1 MTREQFIEKIAPI
14 VVKYAPQYNILCP
27 SAVIA
32 QATLESDGGNSEL
45 AINANNY
52 FGLKYRVGRCPSACG
67 IYLKKGSEQNADGS
81 YSTSAMSW
89 MKFANMNDGI
99 KGYFDFIN
107 IPNYSKCKGVSD
119 PKTYLENIKAAGYAT
134 SIKYVSN
141 LMNVINKYN
150 LTQYDDKPN
159 MQKLYCVQTGAF
171 KSIINAKK
179 LQKQLEDFGFKVI
192 VKYVDGLY
200 KCQIGA
206 FKNKSN
212 ADDLLESV
220 KSKGFDAFLLYS

>member
-1 MTREQFIEKIAPI
+1 MTREEFIKKIAPI
-14 VVKYAPQYNILCP
+14 VIKYAPQYNILCP

-52 FGLKYRVGRCPSACG
+52 FGLKYRVGRCPSSCG
-67 IYLKKGSEQNADGS
+67 IYYKNGSEQNPDGS
-81 YSTSAMSW
+81 YTTSAMKW
-89 MKFANMNDGI
+89 MKFPDMEAGV

-107 IPNYSKCKGVSD
+107 ISNYVKCKGVSD
-119 PKTYLENIKAAGYAT
+119 PKTYLDNIKAAGYAT
-134 SIKYVSN
+134 SLKYVQN
-141 LMNVINKYN
+141 TMAVIKNYN
-150 LTQYDDKPN
+150 LTQYDLN
-159 MQKLYCVQTGAF
+159 SNARKLYCVQTGAF
-171 KSIINAKK
+171 KSIINAKQ
-179 LQKQLEDFGFKVI
+179 LQKQLEEYGFKVL

-220 KSKGFDAFLLYS
+220 KSKGFDALLVYS